1 MKKSIIWSICFLL
14 SILVCGCGGNEA
26 AKETDFLTET
36 KWKDFSDESIVV
48 FNKDGT
54 GEIYGRDSEWTLVD
68 ELLTVKYQASSM
80 VVALEYDVIKTE
92 NLTFL
97 RERAS
102 KYVGTAVLLKEN
114 SYKEECQKLKEYY
127 LEHAEM
133 LNWEEVRREIRS
145 NAAKAME
152 EYNGMVVKW
161 TAQVKRT
168 TKDSCSMTEEISD
181 SVIPLE
187 PIDVYMSTEELIK
200 CDVQDVVT
208 VIGIFQVYNSPTI
221 VAAIVVED

>member
-1 MKKSIIWSICFLL
+1 MKKSIIWSICILL
-14 SILVCGCGGNEA
+14 SIIICGCGDNEA
-26 AKETDFLTET
+26 KKETTFLTEN
-36 KWKDFSDESIVV
+36 KWKEFSDESIVV

-54 GEIYGRDSEWTLVD
+54 GEINGHDSEWTLVD
-68 ELLTVKYQASSM
+68 DLLTVKYQAARM
-80 VVALEYDVIKTE
+80 VVLEYDVIKTE

-97 RERAS
+97 KERANE
-102 KYVGTAVLLKEN
+102 YVGIDVLLKEN

-133 LNWEEVRREIRS
+133 LNWEEVRQEISS

-168 TKDSCSMTEEISD
+168 NKECCSMTEEISD

-187 PIDVYMSTEELIK
+187 PIDVYMSTEELKK

-208 VIGIFQVYNSPTI
+208 VIGIFQVYNSPAI
-221 VAAIVVED
+221 GAAIVVED